1 MNGTF
6 LKHFNSI
13 TDPRTERC
21 KKHEI
26 IDILLLAISAV
37 LSGAKG
43 WEDIEDFGHL
53 KLNWL
58 KNMVLILS
66 LLMENST
73 SFVYR
78 KSALHTVSAWSS
90 QNH

>member
-43 WEDIEDFGHL
+43 WEDIEDFGACFG
-53 KLNWL
+53 LNRSPIS
-58 KNMVLILS
+58 VLS
-66 LLMENST
+66 DHR
-73 SFVYR
+73 FR
-78 KSALHTVSAWSS
+78 D
-90 QNH
+90 